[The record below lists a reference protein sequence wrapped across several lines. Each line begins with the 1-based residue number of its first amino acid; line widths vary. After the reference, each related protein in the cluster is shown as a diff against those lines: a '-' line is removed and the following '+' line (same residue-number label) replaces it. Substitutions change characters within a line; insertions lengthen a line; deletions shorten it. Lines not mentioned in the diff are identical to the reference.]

1 LNFFRGELKG
11 LTAVSTQSNQPK
23 RRFLRP
29 DIHTF
34 LLLMAI
40 GLAAAALFMALRD
53 NVVSSAKPRVD
64 VSNGVDTAE
73 AEAILARANDAA
85 AFVGNLLSFLEATFA
100 VITLGLAVGAWIVRA
115 MILDQ
120 AEEAREFIQRTEEQI
135 RVRGEHLDQL
145 EKTLT
150 EDLRRILQQTQDDI
164 SGVKQEGRD
173 SFRVLRLQL
182 LAEQQVRSH
191 NIDTAIDTLMT
202 AHQLDPDDHATNYL
216 LGYLFTTRKE
226 IEKALGYLEHAL
238 ALEPDF
244 TPGSAA
250 LGLALRRKG
259 DSMTDPAQ
267 AEERNRYWAQAEAEL
282 QLGGLYRRQHRY
294 YAALDAYEL
303 AHKVTPDSSYP
314 ITNLALIHAHQGN
327 KREAEYYFTQVIK
340 QAALQLDD
348 DPRDAWTRCDLALAR
363 LVLGEP
369 DEGLHQL
376 ETVIEQEP
384 ERGVLETVYDGLLF
398 LREAP
403 EPIRGLDALVT
414 PIEEALR
421 QRDASAEGRE
431 GPADQD
437 RTS

>member
-1 LNFFRGELKG
+1 
-11 LTAVSTQSNQPK
+11 
-23 RRFLRP
+23 
-29 DIHTF
+29 
-34 LLLMAI
+34 MAI

-53 NVVSSAKPRVD
+53 NVVSSAKPHVD
-64 VSNGVDTAE
+64 VSDGVDTAE

-145 EKTLT
+145 EKSLT
-150 EDLRRILQQTQDDI
+150 EDLRRILQQTQEDI
-164 SGVKQEGRD
+164 QQVKQEGRD

-259 DSMTDPAQ
+259 DSISDPAQ

-282 QLGGLYRRQHRY
+282 LKALSKDSKLTDADGESYYGTLGGLYRRQHRY

-314 ITNLALIHAHQGN
+314 ISNLAMIHAHQGN

-376 ETVIEQEP
+376 ETVIEQQP
-384 ERGVLETVYDGLLF
+384 ERGVLETVHDGLLF
-398 LREAP
+398 LKEAP
-403 EPIRGLDALVT
+403 EPIPGLDAMVA

-437 RTS
+437 RAS